1 MFSYFEVFA
10 NVTNEKFL
18 STVLNLYFHYE
29 AAKNHL
35 LYVKVIYLYL
45 FFCKRS
51 IWAHFPIFQWTHQVP
66 GALIQANGGKTP
78 HKKQTDTMELRT
90 LPGWFVF
97 FF

>member
-18 STVLNLYFHYE
+18 SMVLNLYFHYE

-45 FFCKRS
+45 LFCKRS

-78 HKKQTDTMELRT
+78 LAKQTELRT
-90 LPGWFVF
+90 LPGWFF